1 MFDGLLRKEKKS
13 YTLIEIL
20 FVVIVL
26 GLLVSISLPRLGGEF
41 LTKMKIKTQSQKLV
55 SDLRRTRSLAITNN
69 SDYTLTINSTTNLN
83 SSVLYVGTGGTVK
96 VLLTGK
102 TTVGEALIFANVPD
116 GSFLPVTVDYVLA
129 TGTTASDIISLK

>member
-1 MFDGLLRKEKKS
+1 MGQ
-13 YTLIEIL
+13 
-20 FVVIVL
+20 
-26 GLLVSISLPRLGGEF
+26 F
-41 LTKMKIKTQSQKLV
+41 LNQPDFGTEGATV
-55 SDLRRTRSLAITNN
+55 TASD
-69 SDYTLTINSTTNLN
+69 TIDSTTKLH